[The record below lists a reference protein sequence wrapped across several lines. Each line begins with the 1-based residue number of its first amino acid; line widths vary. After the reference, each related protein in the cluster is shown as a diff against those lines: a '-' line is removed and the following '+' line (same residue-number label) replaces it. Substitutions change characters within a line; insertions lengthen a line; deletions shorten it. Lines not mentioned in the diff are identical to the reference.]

1 MEIKDLPKREAIKKE
16 IKCES
21 PIEETMV
28 MALHELG
35 LYPETQYQ
43 IGKYRADIAFPKEMV
58 VIECDGKGWHSTSEQ
73 VANDRK
79 RDEFFRENGWHVFRI
94 TGSQVFLKARQIAEI
109 MAGYKPRYRPTF
121 IPCHQITDDMSWDIQ
136 EVLREENECIRES
149 NEMIL
154 AEYRKN
160 EDERK
165 VQTSKDVSANRLKVE
180 NIIRELSKLQK
191 QKYFKEKNKEK
202 NENIQRKFNC

>member
-180 NIIRELSKLQK
+180 NIIRELSKI
-191 QKYFKEKNKEK
+191 F
-202 NENIQRKFNC
+202 